1 MQGDPDARNEFARF
15 ANLIT
20 DPHVRREF
28 DKDPLGTLERHGVN
42 VAALP
47 EAVRDFL
54 ADLSFEEL
62 RLLAHMQETLVDS
75 GLFVTTP
82 YGSLAHL

>member
-1 MQGDPDARNEFARF
+1 MQGDSDARNEFTKF

-28 DKDPLGTLERHGVN
+28 DKDPLGTLELHGVN
-42 VAALP
+42 VPALP
-47 EAVRDFL
+47 EEVRDFL

-62 RLLAHMQETLVDS
+62 RLLAHMQETLVGS
-75 GLFVTTP
+75 GLFVTTA